1 MIIIVNEPFT
11 VMALFS
17 LSLILPFFLS
27 LLDAAAANS
36 LLDAATGNSLLDAA
50 AANCLLDA
58 AAATDCEIPA
68 ATATNYEISGR
79 RAPDAPSCLLILGFG
94 EGGGGFI
101 SVGSLLSSSSSCL
114 SFAPEITLIL
124 FSCYSIFSLGSV
136 GTD

>member
-1 MIIIVNEPFT
+1 LIKSPNTFL
-11 VMALFS
+11 ALFS

-68 ATATNYEISGR
+68 ATATGCGVSGR
-79 RAPDAPSCLLILGFG
+79 GAAAAPGLAPLAAFSPPVPRAFPS
-94 EGGGGFI
+94 
-101 SVGSLLSSSSSCL
+101 
-114 SFAPEITLIL
+114 PPK
-124 FSCYSIFSLGSV
+124 
-136 GTD
+136 